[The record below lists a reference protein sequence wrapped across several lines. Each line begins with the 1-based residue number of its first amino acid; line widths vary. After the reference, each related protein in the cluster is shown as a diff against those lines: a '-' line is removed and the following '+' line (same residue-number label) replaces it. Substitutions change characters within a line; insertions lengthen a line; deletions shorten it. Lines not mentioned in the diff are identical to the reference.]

1 MKNTLIKTKLV
12 NRVVMMSVVALVV
25 LVMASCE
32 KEPKPTPRPVD
43 NPTNPLM
50 EHVWVYVLHMPDDE
64 RAVDSILLYFQ
75 SETDGL
81 WIQSFWNELGIRENY
96 QEVPFTYT
104 FDKETGEGVYKDP
117 VRVKCYMVYDSIVPK
132 VSLGEWTTHKILEEF
147 LVKE

>member
-50 EHVWVYVLHMPDDE
+50 EHVWVKVWHMPDDE
-64 RAVDSILLYFQ
+64 RAVDSTLLYFQ

-81 WIQSFWNELGIRENY
+81 RIQSFWNELGIRESY
-96 QEVPFTYT
+96 WEEPFTYT
-104 FDKETGEGVYKDP
+104 FDKETGEGVYINAEHFNF
-117 VRVKCYMVYDSIVPK
+117 YLVYDSIVPK
-132 VSLGEWTTHKILEEF
+132 VSRGEWTTHKIFEEF

>member
-25 LVMASCE
+25 LVTASCE
-32 KEPKPTPRPVD
+32 EETKPTPRPVD

-50 EHVWVYVLHMPDDE
+50 EHVWVYVRHMPDDE

-81 WIQSFWNELGIRENY
+81 RIKSFWNELGIRESY
-96 QEVPFTYT
+96 REEPFTYT
-104 FDKETGEGVYKDP
+104 FDKETGEGVYKDA
-117 VRVKCYMVYDSIVPK
+117 RDFKYYLVYDSIVPK
-132 VSLGEWTTHKILEEF
+132 VSRGEWTNHKILEEY

>member
-25 LVMASCE
+25 LVMASCG
-32 KEPKPTPRPVD
+32 KEPNPTPRPVD

-50 EHVWVYVLHMPDDE
+50 EHVWVYVQHMADDE

-81 WIQSFWNELGIRENY
+81 RIQSFWNELGIQESYRE
-96 QEVPFTYT
+96 EPFTYT

-117 VRVKCYMVYDSIVPK
+117 FFVKCYMVYDSIVPK
-132 VSLGEWTTHKILEEF
+132 VSFGDYTTHKIFMEY